1 MDRSAIGSLDISI
14 PGISVKERNKKDL
27 FHSRWNDTTNP
38 FPAYTGGDSMN
49 TNLCLFER
57 VSKTSIAIV
66 LLAFAIVFAISG
78 LTVFPVFG
86 VIVAIPFF
94 LVSIYFFVSHLSGKC
109 ELE

>member
-1 MDRSAIGSLDISI
+1 
-14 PGISVKERNKKDL
+14 
-27 FHSRWNDTTNP
+27 
-38 FPAYTGGDSMN
+38 MN

-86 VIVAIPFF
+86 FIVAVPFF
-94 LVSIYFFVSHLSGKC
+94 IVSIYFFASHLSGEC
-109 ELE
+109 QLE